1 MILRTAILGAMVLG
15 TASVAMADEVLYCV
29 ETDVTGF
36 AWDNQRHVTRR
47 GFNPP
52 ARYTI
57 KITSPTE
64 RTITPMTGDIA
75 GISDR
80 YECKPVFSDK
90 DQITCRD
97 VVGDLAPWV
106 FYRNTTFAR
115 AYLAEP
121 PAGGGTDPNL
131 YVSYG
136 TCTKF

>member
-1 MILRTAILGAMVLG
+1 MILRIATLGAMVLC
-15 TASVAMADEVLYCV
+15 TTSLAMAEEVLYCV
-29 ETDVTGF
+29 ETDSAGF
-36 AWDNQRHVTRR
+36 AWDNQGHAAQRTFTPTR
-47 GFNPP
+47 F
-52 ARYTI
+52 TI

-64 RTITPMTGDIA
+64 RIITPMTGDIA

-97 VVGDLAPWV
+97 VVGGLAPWV

-115 AYLAEP
+115 AYLAGP
-121 PAGGGTDPNL
+121 PAGGHTDPNL